1 MVSEHRHA
9 WALASR
15 GRRYLTFRCARCGA
29 FCGGLL
35 SYLPPEL
42 SRVLEDVGTREPASA
57 SG

>member
-1 MVSEHRHA
+1 MSEHRHA

-15 GRRYLTFRCARCGA
+15 GRRYLTFRCATCGA

-42 SRVLEDVGTREPASA
+42 SRALENVGTGTRPAS
-57 SG
+57 G

>member
-1 MVSEHRHA
+1 MSEHRHA
-9 WALASR
+9 WTLASR
-15 GRRYLTFRCARCGA
+15 GRRYLTFRCAKCGA

-42 SRVLEDVGTREPASA
+42 SRALEDVGSRTRQA